1 MCSQMLI
8 CMLDVNSAP
17 LDVAYLCSIQ
27 LEHMCWKGWLVFQD
41 IQVGVLTSK
50 PLSML
55 GIIVRESS
63 LRNENLRNIYLCS
76 DEDHM
81 GD

>member
-1 MCSQMLI
+1 
-8 CMLDVNSAP
+8 MLDVNSAP
-17 LDVAYLCSIQ
+17 LDVAYLYSIQ

-55 GIIVRESS
+55 GIILRESS
-63 LRNENLRNIYLCS
+63 LRNENLCNIHLCS